1 MEQPDL
7 TIEQISAKKFVL
19 RADGIRVGTLLLQQ
33 DWTVKRGTTTAL
45 QRVFAIG
52 EDQDVEVVREV
63 VRRPNAHMTEAGVF
77 DKNGQRLGTAGPP
90 PYPNHTSPQDFVR
103 Y

>member
-7 TIEQISAKKFVL
+7 TVEQISDKKFVL
-19 RADGIRVGTLLLQQ
+19 RADGIRVGLIKLRQ

-52 EDQDVEVVREV
+52 EEQDVEVLKEV
-63 VRRPNAHMTEAGVF
+63 VRRPNEFMPEAGVF
-77 DKNGQRLGTAGPP
+77 NKNGQRIGAAGPP
-90 PYPNHTSPQDFVR
+90 PYANHTKPQDFVR
-103 Y
+103 D